1 MKILLIAP
9 RTNLTYVD
17 AEVQSILRSGNEVT
31 PVMGDVNRQQF
42 LDEVLRSDAELLY
55 IATHGTEDG
64 VLLSDG
70 ILSASRLTQAARG
83 RFRTIVLNTCNSF
96 KTAQMLQ
103 NDTEAEI
110 IATIIE
116 VPDDEAFYTGA
127 IFAHYLAQ
135 SGDTATAYD
144 LARPGGNR
152 TYVRLAGKK
161 K

>member
-1 MKILLIAP
+1 MKILLFAP
-9 RTNLTYVD
+9 RTNLLYAD
-17 AEVQSILRSGNEVT
+17 AEVQAILRSGNEVT
-31 PVMGDVNRQQF
+31 PVLGSVNRQQF
-42 LDEVLRSDAELLY
+42 LDEVLRSDADMLW
-55 IATHGTEDG
+55 ICSHGNEDG
-64 VLLSDG
+64 ILLSDG

-83 RFRTIVLNTCNSF
+83 RYSTVVLNTCNSF

-116 VPDDEAFYTGA
+116 TPDEEAFYTGA
-127 IFAHYLAQ
+127 LFAHYLAI
-135 SGDTATAYD
+135 SGDTALAYD

-152 TYVRLAGKK
+152 TYIRLAGKK

>member
-1 MKILLIAP
+1 MKILLFAP
-9 RTNLTYVD
+9 KTDLLYAD
-17 AEVQSILRSGNEVT
+17 DEVQSILRSGNDVT
-31 PVMGDVNRQQF
+31 PVLGSIDRQQF
-42 LDEVLRSDAELLY
+42 LDEILRSDANLLW
-55 IATHGTEDG
+55 ICSHGNEDG
-64 VLLSDG
+64 ILLSDG

-83 RFRTIVLNTCNSF
+83 RFGVVVLNTCNSF

-116 VPDDEAFYTGA
+116 APDEEAFYTGA
-127 IFAHYLAQ
+127 LFAHYLAK
-135 SGDTATAYD
+135 SGDTAMAYD

-152 TYVRLAGKK
+152 TYIRLAGKK